1 MVRSRRYRHMART
14 VEDISHLDLENLPDD
29 QLRELQSR
37 VREIINRRVQGRLDE
52 YRLMAKEAGYQL
64 SLFKIGEEP
73 ERRRGHGERG
83 RQDHRRGPLPA
94 KYRNPDNPSEIW
106 SGRGI
111 PPRWLRELMERTG
124 KPKEDFL
131 VSPQEISEPTV

>member
-1 MVRSRRYRHMART
+1 MVRT
-14 VEDISHLDLENLPDD
+14 VEDIEQLDLENLPDE
-29 QLRELQSR
+29 QLRTLQNR
-37 VREIINRRVQGRLDE
+37 VREIINRRVQSRLDE
-52 YRLMAKEAGYQL
+52 YRLMAREAGYQL

-73 ERRRGHGERG
+73 ERRRGRGERG
-83 RQDHRRGPLPA
+83 RQDQRRGPLPA
-94 KYRNPDNPSEIW
+94 KYRNPDNASEIW

-131 VSPQEISEPTV
+131 VAPQETPEPSS